1 MCKQFNNRSNQ
12 PTFIYLNVTGNEDIN
27 YNEETKYTEKSKPDD
42 GENLTGK
49 SRIHD
54 LSQQVSNALCTYRM
68 SHKNDL
74 LCGLAKISITNDTF
88 SAKFRQT
95 FQ

>member
-54 LSQQVSNALCTYRM
+54 LS
-68 SHKNDL
+68 
-74 LCGLAKISITNDTF
+74 
-88 SAKFRQT
+88 
-95 FQ
+95 